1 MRIALI
7 TDVWTPLIN
16 GVVTTL
22 ENTVRIARS
31 HGHDVL
37 VLSPEMFPSLP
48 CPTYPEIR
56 LVLFPWRKVSRI
68 LDEYRPD
75 AVHIANEGPMGWAGR
90 FACQRRR
97 WGFTT
102 AYHTRLPEY
111 IRLRFPVP
119 LRASYTFFRWFHK
132 PSKAVMTASPE
143 LMEELRSRGFTS
155 LKLWSRGVDTG
166 LFRPRDKGHLEAPRP
181 ISMFVGR
188 VAVEKNIEDFL
199 RLEIPGTKYVVGDG
213 PAFSRLKAAYP
224 RVRFVGAKRGE
235 ELAANMA
242 AADVFVFPSTT
253 DTFGLVLLEAMACG
267 VPAAAYPVT
276 GPQSVVIHG
285 KTGWLSWNLNEAVHQ
300 ALSLSPQA
308 CRSHA
313 ETYSWERCTE
323 QFLGNLHL
331 LNRDRGE
338 GSSCGGRKE
347 T

>member
-22 ENTVRIARS
+22 ENTVRILREK
-31 HGHDVL
+31 GHEVL
-37 VLSPEMFPSLP
+37 VLSPDQFPGLP

-56 LVLFPWRKVSRI
+56 LALFPWRKVARI
-68 LDEYRPD
+68 LDDYRPD
-75 AVHIANEGPMGWAGR
+75 AVHIANEGPLGWAGR
-90 FACQRRR
+90 FFCWKRGK
-97 WGFTT
+97 GFTT

-119 LRASYTFFRWFHK
+119 LQASYAFFRWFHK

-143 LMEELRSRGFTS
+143 LMDELHSRGFS
-155 LKLWSRGVDTG
+155 NLKLWSRGVDTG
-166 LFRPRDKGHLEAPRP
+166 LFRPRSKDYLDAPRP
-181 ISMFVGR
+181 ISMFMGR

-199 RLEIPGTKYVVGDG
+199 RLDIPGTKYVVGDG
-213 PAFSRLKAAYP
+213 PAFAKLKAAYP
-224 RVRFVGAKRGE
+224 DVRFVGAKRGE
-235 ELAANMA
+235 ELAAHLA

-267 VPAAAYPVT
+267 VPVAAYPVT
-276 GPQSVVIHG
+276 GPQSVVVHG
-285 KTGWLSWNLNEAVHQ
+285 QTGWLSEDLQEAVHQ
-300 ALSLSPQA
+300 ALPLSPQA
-308 CRSHA
+308 CRIHA

-331 LNRDRGE
+331 LNTK
-338 GSSCGGRKE
+338 RKDG
-347 T
+347 

>member
-22 ENTVRIARS
+22 ENTVRILREK
-31 HGHDVL
+31 GHVVL
-37 VLSPEMFPSLP
+37 VLSPDMFPGLP

-56 LVLFPWRKVSRI
+56 LALFPWRKVTRI
-68 LDEYRPD
+68 LDDYRPD

-90 FACQRRR
+90 FSCWKRGK
-97 WGFTT
+97 GFTT

-111 IRLRFPVP
+111 IRLRLPVP
-119 LRASYTFFRWFHK
+119 LRASYAFFRWFHK

-143 LMEELRSRGFTS
+143 LIEELRSRGFS
-155 LKLWSRGVDTG
+155 NLKLWSRGVDTG
-166 LFRPRDKGHLEAPRP
+166 LFRPRSKDYLDAPCP
-181 ISMFVGR
+181 ISMFMGR

-199 RLEIPGTKYVVGDG
+199 RLDIPGTKYVVGDG
-213 PAFSRLKAAYP
+213 PAFVKLKAAYP
-224 RVRFVGAKRGE
+224 DVRFVGAKRGE
-235 ELAANMA
+235 ELAAHLA

-267 VPAAAYPVT
+267 VPVAAYPVT
-276 GPQSVVIHG
+276 GPQSVVVHG
-285 KTGWLSWNLNEAVHQ
+285 QTGWLSDDLGEAVHR
-300 ALSLSPQA
+300 ALPLSPQA

-313 ETYSWERCTE
+313 ETYSWERCAE
-323 QFLGNLHL
+323 QFLGNLHRL
-331 LNRDRGE
+331 ESPG
-338 GSSCGGRKE
+338 